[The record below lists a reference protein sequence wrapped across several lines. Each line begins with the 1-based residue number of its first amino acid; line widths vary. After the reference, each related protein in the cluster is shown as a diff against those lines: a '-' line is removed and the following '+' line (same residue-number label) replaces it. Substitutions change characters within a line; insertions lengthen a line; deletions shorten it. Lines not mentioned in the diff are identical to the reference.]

1 MYGEGGR
8 DTYMYTV
15 LSQLMINTDDQTDTP
30 DKYILLSCTWHWMVR
45 VGNTF
50 SCPCYSF
57 YDIDMYVYV

>member
-30 DKYILLSCTWHWMVR
+30 DKYILLSCT
-45 VGNTF
+45 
-50 SCPCYSF
+50 
-57 YDIDMYVYV
+57 